1 MPDISFKLK
10 DENYKELVEKAKQA
24 GVKVL
29 YANAGNICLNNNKL
43 NISCLSPEMNETY
56 SDINSSSA
64 VYMVEYD
71 GHRVILTGDMTKETE
86 KKIMKTGIGKT
97 DILKVAHHGSK
108 TSSMKE
114 FISKLSPDMAII
126 SCGINNRYGHPDS
139 ETLEVLKD
147 TGCNVFETDLSG
159 QISIFYNKKTWVIKT
174 KIK

>member
-1 MPDISFKLK
+1 MTDTEIIQNWI
-10 DENYKELVEKAKQA
+10 EA
-24 GVKVL
+24 GESVL
-29 YANAGNICLNNNKL
+29 LRGT
-43 NISCLSPEMNETY
+43 S
-56 SDINSSSA
+56 
-64 VYMVEYD
+64 
-71 GHRVILTGDMTKETE
+71 
-86 KKIMKTGIGKT
+86 GIGKT
-97 DILKVAHHGSK
+97 EILKVAHHGSK

>member
-1 MPDISFKLK
+1 MLFTGDI
-10 DENYKELVEKAKQA
+10 EEVAERELVKLYSNNELKA
-24 GVKVL
+24 
-29 YANAGNICLNNNKL
+29 
-43 NISCLSPEMNETY
+43 
-56 SDINSSSA
+56 
-64 VYMVEYD
+64 
-71 GHRVILTGDMTKETE
+71 
-86 KKIMKTGIGKT
+86 

-159 QISIFYNKKTWVIKT
+159 QISIFYNKKAWVIKT

>member
-1 MPDISFKLK
+1 MKKLLIAFEG
-10 DENYKELVEKAKQA
+10 ENLVEKLKKTGKYIVYDKAISFQE
-24 GVKVL
+24 GVL
-29 YANAGNICLNNNKL
+29 RY
-43 NISCLSPEMNETY
+43 LSQNVVDVIITKD
-56 SDINSSSA
+56 DIA
-64 VYMVEYD
+64 
-71 GHRVILTGDMTKETE
+71 GDMTKETE